1 MARSRHS
8 IEQKLSALRMMEEET
23 YTWKEIMETHKVSKH
38 ALRIWKVKFDTGG
51 VDALKESKTWKLYT
65 KEQKIAAVRDY
76 LDGVTTV
83 EVLSRHQI
91 SDWCILQYKCA
102 Q

>member
-1 MARSRHS
+1 
-8 IEQKLSALRMMEEET
+8 
-23 YTWKEIMETHKVSKH
+23 WKEIMETHKVSKH

-91 SDWCILQYKCA
+91 SDWSVLRRW
-102 Q
+102 